1 MNFVDI
7 LLLLPLVYGL
17 IRGLIKGLIHE
28 LASVL
33 ALLLG
38 IYFAYTY
45 SSEMT
50 SWLSKHFEASETSLE
65 IAGYISVFLIV
76 SIGLYALAF
85 ILTKM
90 LKFMMLG
97 MVNRVLGGIFGLLKS
112 LLLLCLF
119 IFFAQPWFKQWK
131 KDSRQLKDSI
141 VYEHLLEV
149 SLYIGGFS
157 TDFEQ
162 KESPFDFIPP
172 SIKDSLDTRELLP
185 L

>member
-33 ALLLG
+33 AIILG

-45 SSEMT
+45 SAEM
-50 SWLSKHFEASETSLE
+50 SAWLAKHFEASETALE
-65 IAGYISVFLIV
+65 IAGYIVVFLIV
-76 SIGLYALAF
+76 SLGLYALAF

-90 LKFMMLG
+90 LKFMALG
-97 MVNRVLGGIFGLLKS
+97 MVNRVLGGIFGFLKS

-119 IFFAQPWFKQWK
+119 IFFAQPWFNQWK
-131 KDSRQLKDSI
+131 KNSPQLKKSI
-141 VYEHLLEV
+141 VYEHLLEI
-149 SLYIGGFS
+149 SLFIGGFS

-162 KESPFDFIPP
+162 KESPFNFIPP
-172 SIKDSLDTRELLP
+172 SLKDSLDTGKIFP

>member
-7 LLLLPLVYGL
+7 LLLLPIVYGL

-33 ALLLG
+33 SILLG

-45 SSEMT
+45 SAEMST
-50 SWLSKHFEASETSLE
+50 WLAKHFDASDTALE
-65 IAGYISVFLIV
+65 IAGYVSVFLIV
-76 SIGLYALAF
+76 SLGLYALAF

-90 LKFMMLG
+90 LKFMALG
-97 MVNRVLGGIFGLLKS
+97 MVNRVLGGVFGFLKS

-119 IFFAQPWFKQWK
+119 IFFAQPWFNQWK
-131 KDSRQLKDSI
+131 KDSPQLKTSI

-162 KESPFDFIPP
+162 KKSPFDFIPP
-172 SIKDSLDTRELLP
+172 SIKDSLDAREILP